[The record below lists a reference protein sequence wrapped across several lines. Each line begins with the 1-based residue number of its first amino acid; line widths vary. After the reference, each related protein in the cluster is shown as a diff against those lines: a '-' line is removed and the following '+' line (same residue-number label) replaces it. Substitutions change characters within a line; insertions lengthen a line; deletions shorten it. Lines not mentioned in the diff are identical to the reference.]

1 MTGRLA
7 FFDGGDLCAERAGYR
22 TLPGAAALKPR
33 ICCAIINNQGT
44 MKLLD
49 LDYI

>member
-7 FFDGGDLCAERAGYR
+7 FFDGGDLCAERS
-22 TLPGAAALKPR
+22 TLPGAAALKTR
-33 ICCAIINNQGT
+33 ICCAIINTQGT

>member
-7 FFDGGDLCAERAGYR
+7 FFDGGDLCAEREGYR
-22 TLPGAAALKPR
+22 TAALKPR